1 MKRGILFVGLLMVP
15 VFLLVLGCGGEPTN
29 ELAAAKGAL
38 ENARAAEAD
47 KYAPDVFTQAENE
60 IAEAENLIAQ
70 NKYGEAKKHLMNAKS
85 VAESAATQAVTN
97 KDNTKTEVEDYLA
110 AIDQG
115 MKQLKDT
122 QDLAKQWGIPK
133 KQRELTEETAM
144 WTQKV
149 EQARAQY
156 DAGDYYSA
164 RELAAGVHQ
173 ELTAKES
180 GLREA
185 IMAKQ
190 K

>member
-1 MKRGILFVGLLMVP
+1 MKRGVLFVGLLMVP

-47 KYAPDVFTQAENE
+47 KYAPDVFTQAENS

-70 NKYGEAKKHLMNAKS
+70 KKYREAKKLLMDAKN
-85 VAESAATQAVTN
+85 VAETAATQAATN

-115 MKQLKDT
+115 MKQLKET

-133 KQRELTEETAM
+133 KERELADELAAWNVNLE
-144 WTQKV
+144 K
-149 EQARAQY
+149 ARAEY
-156 DAGDYYSA
+156 DAGNYYA
-164 RELAAGVHQ
+164 AKELAASVHQ
-173 ELTAKES
+173 ELVAKDS